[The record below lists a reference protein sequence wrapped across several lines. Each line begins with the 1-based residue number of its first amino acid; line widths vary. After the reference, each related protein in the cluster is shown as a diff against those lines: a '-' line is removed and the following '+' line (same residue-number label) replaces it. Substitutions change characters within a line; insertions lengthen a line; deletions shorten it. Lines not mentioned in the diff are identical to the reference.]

1 MGTDKTSVNN
11 QLDAAYQ
18 RVWGA
23 IVSHKLLPG
32 TRLKEDDLC
41 DTFDISRGNVRK
53 LLQQLAHHHLVTLIP
68 NSGAFVARPSREE
81 ALEVFKTRRLVELE
95 MVRELA
101 RKCTPMD
108 RQMLEKH
115 VHREHE
121 AHSSGDKSLRIRL
134 SGEFHLLIG
143 ALAERPVLYQF
154 LHEIISRA
162 SLIVAL
168 YQRSHSANGRSAG
181 DRACSEHHDLIDA
194 IAEHRIEQAVSVMEQ
209 HLQELEN
216 QLDLDPPLEQHL
228 DLRKVFA

>member
-1 MGTDKTSVNN
+1 MATDKTSVNS

-23 IVSHKLLPG
+23 IVSHRLLPG

-41 DTFDISRGNVRK
+41 DTFGISRGNVRK

-68 NSGAFVARPSREE
+68 NSGAFVARPGREE
-81 ALEVFKTRRLVELE
+81 AQEVFKTRRMMELE

-101 RKCTPMD
+101 RKCTARD
-108 RQMLEKH
+108 RQMLEQH
-115 VHREHE
+115 LHREHA
-121 AHSSGDKSLRIRL
+121 AHESGDKSLRIRL

-143 ALAERPVLYQF
+143 TLAERPVLYQF

-181 DRACSEHHDLIDA
+181 DRACCEHHDLIEA
-194 IAEHRIEQAVSVMEQ
+194 IAAHRVEQAVELMDA

-216 QLDLDPPLEQHL
+216 QLDLEPPLERHV
-228 DLRKVFA
+228 DLKKVFA

>member
-1 MGTDKTSVNN
+1 MGTARTSVNS
-11 QLDAAYQ
+11 QLDAAYR
-18 RVWGA
+18 RVWEA
-23 IVSHKLLPG
+23 IVSHRLLPG

-41 DTFDISRGNVRK
+41 DSFGISRGNVRK

-68 NSGAFVARPSREE
+68 NSGAFVARPGREE
-81 ALEVFKTRRLVELE
+81 AQEVFKTRRLVELE

-101 RKCTPMD
+101 GKCSAAD
-108 RQMLEKH
+108 KRLLEKH
-115 VHREHE
+115 VQREHQ
-121 AHSSGDKSLRIRL
+121 AHESGDKSLRIRL

-143 ALAERPVLYQF
+143 DLAARPVLYQF

-181 DRACSEHHDLIDA
+181 DRACCEHHDLIDA
-194 IAEHRIEQAVSVMEQ
+194 IASHQVEQAVELMDA

-216 QLDLDPPLEQHL
+216 QLDLDPPLEQHV
-228 DLRKVFA
+228 DLKKVFA

>member
-1 MGTDKTSVNN
+1 MGTAKTSVNS

-23 IVSHKLLPG
+23 IVSHRLLPG

-41 DTFDISRGNVRK
+41 ESFDLSRGNVRK

-68 NSGAFVARPSREE
+68 NSGAFVAKPGREE
-81 ALEVFKTRRLVELE
+81 AQEVFKTRRLVELE

-101 RKCTPMD
+101 QKCSPMD
-108 RQMLEKH
+108 RQILEKH
-115 VHREHE
+115 VEREHQ
-121 AHSSGDKSLRIRL
+121 AHSDGDSSLRIRL

-143 ALAERPVLYQF
+143 ALAKRPVLYQF

-181 DRACSEHHDLIDA
+181 DRACCEHHDLIDA
-194 IAEHRIEQAVSVMEQ
+194 IAAHRIEQAVEIMDA
-209 HLQELEN
+209 HLTELQN
-216 QLDLDPPLEQHL
+216 QLDLDPPQEQQV
-228 DLRKVFA
+228 DLKKVFA